1 MKKKANSYAAP
12 IGYSYFHTPPSAL
25 QAPQP
30 PPLSAKRKSVRS
42 VFFNH
47 GLFGLTRISINSIIA
62 ASLSGSYLSA
72 RLRRPLTEPSR
83 CLRHCRFALRLSL
96 YVATG
101 FADSQRKSSR
111 CLRHCR
117 FALAASF
124 SQSAPG
130 AATDLTV
137 NVSFALF
144 ICMAGHSAKGVT
156 FCYPLVFYRIIRSQ
170 TGVANHDG
178 GFVLGIPL
186 SRHPTTCLP
195 PGLPAMG

>member
-1 MKKKANSYAAP
+1 MKKKANSYAP
-12 IGYSYFHTPPSAL
+12 IGYSYFFMPPSAS

-30 PPLSAKRKSVRS
+30 PPLSAKRKSVRSVRS

-47 GLFGLTRISINSIIA
+47 GLFGLTRISINYIIA
-62 ASLSGSYLSA
+62 TSLSDSYLSA

-83 CLRHCRFALRLSL
+83 CLRHCRFAL
-96 YVATG
+96 V
-101 FADSQRKSSR
+101 
-111 CLRHCR
+111 
-117 FALAASF
+117 ASF
-124 SQSAPG
+124 SQSAPS

-137 NVSFALF
+137 NVSFTLF
-144 ICMAGHSAKGVT
+144 ICMAGRCAKGVT

-178 GFVLGIPL
+178 GFVLDIPL